1 MYKIGELSKLCSLP
15 VKTLRFYDAEGLLVP
30 DHIDK
35 FTGYRYYSAARL
47 ADCNR
52 IVALKALGF
61 SLEEIR
67 AQLQAGQAE
76 MVLAQVEAKA
86 MALRVQLTED
96 EARLHRLE
104 AIRDMLKEG
113 ETDMFHLVIRTGDT
127 IRVAAQ
133 RDIYPTKEAAYAAL
147 EALRASLPRPLAGRR
162 DVIVNYETE
171 YREKNF
177 DLAVCVELAGRLPE
191 GATAVEKEITF
202 SAPTEVASIVCRR
215 EQLDEAYRAMQ
226 RQLNEAPAQIVGAF
240 YEIYHE
246 DGTVELKVPV
256 CRHRGAAAAQPCAG
270 MAPFINDS
278 DAIGY
283 WKMLDIVPSA
293 EQFRYGHPKCGHLAW
308 LDELYFLTGG
318 ASYWAIGGWTRGKL
332 YTYAKGGGGSGGE
345 KFWANP
351 YTIHKMDGH
360 TLLFLEMQDFRDG
373 GAEPYGIPEIWVYEK
388 QDNLARTADQIRRRD
403 TTDLPF
409 APDDAVLGAWKVYDF
424 VIRLDQFDPDKP
436 FWPKEDLFFT
446 QLYFAKDGQCRYI
459 TQNSASQLHW
469 TKGFILHDQDEIA
482 EAYEIRRIDGRE
494 YLLVEWKTGDYIYG
508 GGPGVLV
515 YFHPRRMRPHPTA
528 LGRRH

>member
-96 EARLHRLE
+96 EARLHPAR
-104 AIRDMLKEG
+104 G
-113 ETDMFHLVIRTGDT
+113 HPGY
-127 IRVAAQ
+127 AQ
-133 RDIYPTKEAAYAAL
+133 RRRNRYVSSCDTHGRHHTSSRAAGHISDKGSGIRAL

-293 EQFRYGHPKCGHLAW
+293 EQFRYGHPKCG
-308 LDELYFLTGG
+308 T
-318 ASYWAIGGWTRGKL
+318 S
-332 YTYAKGGGGSGGE
+332 
-345 KFWANP
+345 
-351 YTIHKMDGH
+351 
-360 TLLFLEMQDFRDG
+360 
-373 GAEPYGIPEIWVYEK
+373 
-388 QDNLARTADQIRRRD
+388 
-403 TTDLPF
+403 
-409 APDDAVLGAWKVYDF
+409 
-424 VIRLDQFDPDKP
+424 
-436 FWPKEDLFFT
+436 
-446 QLYFAKDGQCRYI
+446 
-459 TQNSASQLHW
+459 
-469 TKGFILHDQDEIA
+469 
-482 EAYEIRRIDGRE
+482 
-494 YLLVEWKTGDYIYG
+494 
-508 GGPGVLV
+508 PG
-515 YFHPRRMRPHPTA
+515 
-528 LGRRH
+528 